1 MARTRRTVTLDEK
14 IEKAQDA
21 VFRAKEKYD
30 ATVEHLNALLE
41 KKKEL
46 DGQKLVKAFESSSK
60 TIDEVIAF
68 MEDKSDSE
76 EE

>member
-1 MARTRRTVTLDEK
+1 MAKTRKTISLDEK

-21 VFRAKEKYD
+21 VFRAKDKYD
-30 ATVEHLNALLE
+30 AAVSELNALLK

-46 DGQKLVKAFESSSK
+46 DNQKLVKAFESSSK
-60 TIDEVIAF
+60 TLEEVITF
-68 MEDKSDSE
+68 MNGSVDTE